1 VGKLPLESIRQIL
14 KKECDSY
21 QVSLEA
27 VVGLQDFL
35 EQVTIGLAKEASEE
49 MVKYNRN
56 RERNGLRKKK
66 RLPGWITKR
75 ITNNVLKKIS
85 YKKMGSRFAEVENP
99 DGNNMSIDAKA
110 AKPDNETTDDQREVV

>member
-27 VVGLQDFL
+27 VVGLRDFL
-35 EQVTIGLAKEASEE
+35 EQVTIGLAREASEE

-85 YKKMGSRFAEVENP
+85 YKKMGFWPRETENP
-99 DGNNMSIDAKA
+99 GGTMSTKTEAT
-110 AKPDNETTDDQREVV
+110 KPDNKTTDDQREVV